1 MGATYYVK
9 NLILD
14 YIWGKQTYT
23 VPNTVYVGLCTACN
37 DNGTVTGEPTIGTYG
52 YARVAVTNNDITTTW
67 GAAASGIKRN
77 SNGTIQFPQ
86 VTTASWGTLTYWFI
100 SDAALSARMRLGW
113 TYQDS
118 IQETIRILEKYNS
131 KKITDRPVTYISQN
145 TDGTWNIQDDSG
157 MMYFGIQDGGTST

>member
-67 GAAASGIKRN
+67 GAAAAGIKRN

-100 SDAALSARMRLGW
+100 SDAATAGNILWYGALDTSLVSVVGMEPYFDSTLLRL
-113 TYQDS
+113 TA
-118 IQETIRILEKYNS
+118 T
-131 KKITDRPVTYISQN
+131 
-145 TDGTWNIQDDSG
+145 
-157 MMYFGIQDGGTST
+157 